1 MKLKKMLIFFLIFLL
16 IIAVGITLFL
26 HTPAFGKHP
35 TGDRL
40 ARIQASPN
48 YQDGSFQNLEITRT
62 MTGKQ
67 SMPEMIWAYLFDKNP
82 NLKPSKPFPMVDTK
96 LDSLP
101 TDKDFYLWFGH
112 SSYLLQLNGKRF
124 LIDPVLVSGSPI
136 DYFNTAFEF
145 TRRWRPEDLP
155 KVDYLIITHD
165 HWDHLDYDTVKA
177 IEPKVGKVITGLGV
191 GEHLAYWGYPA
202 DKLIELDWQE
212 NATLADGFMVTALP
226 ARHFSGRGLKRN
238 QSLWS
243 SFMLTTPSKNV
254 YVGGDSGY
262 ATFYADIAKRFNTI
276 DLAILENGQYS
287 DNWADIHTLPSQ
299 LPQTIKTL
307 NPKQVVTVHNS
318 KFVLANHA
326 WDEPLEKIAES
337 AKANHINLKTPMIGE
352 IFYLDDPNQTF
363 KEWWR

>member
-1 MKLKKMLIFFLIFLL
+1 M
-16 IIAVGITLFL
+16 
-26 HTPAFGKHP
+26 
-35 TGDRL
+35 
-40 ARIQASPN
+40 
-48 YQDGSFQNLEITRT
+48 
-62 MTGKQ
+62 
-67 SMPEMIWAYLFDKNP
+67 
-82 NLKPSKPFPMVDTK
+82 
-96 LDSLP
+96 
-101 TDKDFYLWFGH
+101 
-112 SSYLLQLNGKRF
+112 YLLQFNGKRF

-136 DYFNTAFEF
+136 DYFNPAFEF
-145 TRRWRPEDLP
+145 TKRWRPEDLP

-165 HWDHLDYDTVKA
+165 HWDHLDYETVKA

-212 NATLADGFMVTALP
+212 NAKLADGFMVTALP

-243 SFMLTTPSKNV
+243 SFMLTSPAKNV

-262 ATFYADIAKRFNTI
+262 ATFYTDIAKRFNSI
-276 DLAILENGQYS
+276 DLAILENGQYNDS
-287 DNWADIHTLPSQ
+287 WADIHTLPSQ

-307 NPKQVVTVHNS
+307 NPTQVVTVHNS

-337 AKANHINLKTPMIGE
+337 AKNNHINLKTPMIGE
-352 IFYLDDPNQTF
+352 IFYLDDHNQTF
-363 KEWWR
+363 KEWWQ